1 MGERDADGVAWG
13 GAVRQNREL
22 IEGGTGMGARKVW
35 RSLLLLLV
43 MMGTWTATAKALDP
57 TPDLGRTPTEARA
70 LSEAERDLS
79 TAYSLPP
86 DELKKARTKAGINH
100 WLHFGGEAWGLVQV
114 LLLLGTGVVAWM
126 QRMALRSRGGR
137 WVQGLVFLGL
147 FLGIGTL
154 LDLPLAVVGHQVSR
168 VYGLSVQG
176 WGSWAW
182 DQTKGFLIG
191 WVIGWPVVMLLFWVI
206 ARSPRRWWLWFWG
219 ATIPMVLLG
228 VFLVP
233 VVIEPMFN
241 HFEPLEKA
249 DPALV
254 AQLQKV
260 VDKGH
265 MGITPDRMFLMKASE
280 KVTGMNAY
288 VTGFGASKRVVVWD
302 TTLAKATPDEIL
314 FIFGHE
320 MGHYVLRHI
329 ARGLVLAIAG
339 LFVSFGLGY
348 LFVRWALGR
357 YGTRWGIAGQDEWGA
372 LAVLVLAMSLYGVIA
387 EPVESTLSRVQEHE
401 ADVFGQEVVHGIV
414 ADPQRVGRAAFQ
426 VLGETSLDEPEPS
439 VLLEFWSYSHPSI
452 SRRAAFAEHYD
463 PWAAG
468 NAPRYFKR

>member
-1 MGERDADGVAWG
+1 MDTRRVGRGGLLLGVLVIILGVGTGVAR
-13 GAVRQNREL
+13 AV
-22 IEGGTGMGARKVW
+22 
-35 RSLLLLLV
+35 
-43 MMGTWTATAKALDP
+43 DP
-57 TPDLGRTPTEARA
+57 TPDFRRTPTEARA
-70 LSEAERDLS
+70 LSVAEGHLS
-79 TAYSLPP
+79 TAYRLPA
-86 DELKKARTKAGINH
+86 DKLQKAKTKARINH

-114 LLLLGTGVVAWM
+114 LLLLGTGAVAWM
-126 QRMALRSRGGR
+126 QRTALRSRGGR

-147 FLGIGTL
+147 FLAVGTL
-154 LDLPLAVVGHQVSR
+154 LDLPMSALGHHVSR
-168 VYGLSVQG
+168 VYGMSVQG

-182 DQTKGFLIG
+182 DQTKAFLLG
-191 WVIGWPVVMLLFWVI
+191 WLIGWPVVMLLFWVI
-206 ARSPRRWWLWFWG
+206 RRSPRRWWLWFWA

-233 VVIEPMFN
+233 MVIEPMFN
-241 HFEPLEKA
+241 HFEPLSKA

-254 AQLQKV
+254 TQLQRV
-260 VDKGH
+260 VDKGQ

-302 TTLAKATPDEIL
+302 TTIAKATPEEIL

-329 ARGLVLAIAG
+329 VRGLALAIGG
-339 LFVSFGLGY
+339 LFLSFGLGY
-348 LFVRWALGR
+348 LLVQGALRRWG
-357 YGTRWGIAGQDEWGA
+357 GRWGIGGQTEWGT
-372 LAVLVLAMSLYGVIA
+372 LAVLVLAMSVYGVIS

-414 ADPQRVGRAAFQ
+414 SDPQRVGREAFQ

-439 VLLEFWSYSHPSI
+439 ALLEFWSYSHPSI
-452 SRRAAFAEHYD
+452 SRRAAFAEAYD
-463 PWAAG
+463 PWSDG
-468 NAPRYFKR
+468 SAPRYFGR

>member
-1 MGERDADGVAWG
+1 
-13 GAVRQNREL
+13 
-22 IEGGTGMGARKVW
+22 MGAMKVW
-35 RSLLLLLV
+35 RDMLLLLV
-43 MMGTWTATAKALDP
+43 MMSTWMTAAKALDP
-57 TPDLGRTPTEARA
+57 TPDFGRTPTEARA
-70 LSEAERDLS
+70 LSEAERDLP

-86 DELKKARTKAGINH
+86 DELKKARTKAEISH

-114 LLLLGTGVVAWM
+114 LLLLTTGVVAWM
-126 QRMALRSRGGR
+126 QRTALRSPGGR

-154 LDLPLAVVGHQVSR
+154 LDLPLALVGHQVSR
-168 VYGLSVQG
+168 LYGLSVQG

-182 DQTKGFLIG
+182 DQMKGFLIG

-206 ARSPRRWWLWFWG
+206 RRSPQRWWLWFWG

-241 HFEPLEKA
+241 HFEPLA
-249 DPALV
+249 RGNPALV

-265 MGITPDRMFLMKASE
+265 LGITPDRMFLMKASE

-302 TTLAKATPDEIL
+302 TTIAKATPDEIL

-329 ARGLVLAIAG
+329 ARGLVLAITG

-357 YGTRWGIAGQDEWGA
+357 YGGRWGIAGQGEWGT
-372 LAVLVLAMSLYGVIA
+372 LAVLLLAMSVYGVIA

-414 ADPQRVGRAAFQ
+414 PDPQRVGRQAFQ

-439 VLLEFWSYSHPSI
+439 ALLEFWSYSHPSI

-463 PWAAG
+463 PWAPG
-468 NAPRYFKR
+468 NAPRYFGR

>member
-1 MGERDADGVAWG
+1 MVAMQLG
-13 GAVRQNREL
+13 RA
-22 IEGGTGMGARKVW
+22 
-35 RSLLLLLV
+35 LLLLLAIV
-43 MMGTWTATAKALDP
+43 AACTMTARALDP
-57 TPDLGRTPTEARA
+57 TPDFGRTPTEARA
-70 LSEAERDLS
+70 LGEAAQHLS
-79 TAYSLPP
+79 TAYTLAP
-86 DELKKARTKAGINH
+86 DKLKKARTKAEIGH

-114 LLLLGTGVVAWM
+114 VLLLGTGVVAWM
-126 QRMALRSRGGR
+126 QRTALRSPGGR
-137 WVQGLVFLGL
+137 WVEGLVFLGL
-147 FLGIGTL
+147 FLAIGTL
-154 LDLPLAVVGHQVSR
+154 LDLPLGILGHHVSR

-182 DQTKGFLIG
+182 DQTKGFLLG
-191 WVIGWPVVMLLFWVI
+191 WLIGWPVVMLLFWVI
-206 ARSPRRWWLWFWG
+206 GRSPRRWWLWFWG

-241 HFEPLEKA
+241 RFEPLAKA

-254 AQLQKV
+254 TQLQRV

-265 MGITPDRMFLMKASE
+265 MGITPDRMFLMRASE

-288 VTGFGASKRVVVWD
+288 VTGFGVSKRVVVWD
-302 TTLAKATPDEIL
+302 TTIAKATPDEIL

-339 LFVSFGLGY
+339 LFLRFGLGY
-348 LFVRWALGR
+348 LFVGWALGR
-357 YGTRWGIAGQDEWGA
+357 YGGRWGIAGQGEWGT
-372 LAVLVLAMSLYGVIA
+372 LAVLVLAISLYGVVS

-414 ADPQRVGRAAFQ
+414 ADPQRVGRQVFQ
-426 VLGETSLDEPEPS
+426 VLGETSLDEPEPNA
-439 VLLEFWSYSHPSI
+439 LLEFWTYSHPSI
-452 SRRAAFAEHYD
+452 SRRAAFAEAYD

-468 NAPRYFKR
+468 NKPRYFGR